1 MRKLTFLFVL
11 VSSIGFGQLDEVRRI
26 TETLCSP
33 EFHGRG
39 YVNGGDSIAAEFLR
53 TEFEK
58 RGLEKVGNSYFQEYK
73 FKVNRFPGAMNVVI
87 DGDVLTPG
95 VDFVVDPSSG
105 GTPNK
110 SYELHFLNHEQHL
123 NPEYLVSLIKEL
135 SQTDK
140 KAVVFDLKGFSGDS
154 LKSAQQIMYEVGT
167 YVPIIEIVDTK
178 FTWSVGEIQQFK
190 LFLQV
195 QREVITGASEMMI
208 DVDADQYVHIAR
220 NVMAFLPAQTK
231 AKKKKTIVFTAHY
244 DHLGRMGM
252 DTYFPGAND
261 NASGTAMLFYLADHF
276 KTHPI
281 DANILFIAF
290 SGEEAGLRGSKYYVE
305 HPEYPLDKME
315 FLVNLDIMGSGEEGI
330 TVVNATLY
338 EEEFNGLVTLNEE
351 SKYLQLV
358 KKRGPAA
365 NSDHYWFTEKGVPA
379 FFIYTMGPNKHY
391 HDVEDTYQEL
401 SFSEFEDI
409 GELLVKFTHK
419 IIENQ

>member
-1 MRKLTFLFVL
+1 MRKLGLLFVL
-11 VSSIGFGQLDEVRRI
+11 VSSIGYGQLDEVRRI

-33 EFHGRG
+33 DFHGRG
-39 YVNGGDSIAAEFLR
+39 YVNGGDSIAAEFIKD
-53 TEFEK
+53 EFEK
-58 RGLEKVGNSYFQEYK
+58 RGLEKIGNSYFQEYK
-73 FKVNRFPGAMNVVI
+73 FKVNSFPGEMSVAV
-87 DGDVLTPG
+87 DGTALSPG

-105 GTPNK
+105 GVHNK
-110 SYELHFLNHEQHL
+110 SYQLHFLTHEQHL
-123 NPEYLVSLIKEL
+123 DPEYLVGLIKRLNEDD
-135 SQTDK
+135 SR
-140 KAVVFDLKGFSGDS
+140 AVVFDLKGYSGDS
-154 LKSAQQIMYEVGT
+154 LKAAQQIMYEVGT

-195 QREVITGASEMMI
+195 QREVVANASEIVI
-208 DVDADQYVHIAR
+208 DVDADQYVHKAR
-220 NVMAFLPAQTK
+220 NVIAFLPAETK

-244 DHLGRMGM
+244 DHLGRMGTE
-252 DTYFPGAND
+252 TYFPGAND
-261 NASGTAMLFYLADHF
+261 NASGTAMLFYLADNF
-276 KTHPI
+276 KAHPI
-281 DANILFIAF
+281 DANVLFIAF

-305 HPEYPLDKME
+305 HAEYPLEKMD

-330 TVVNATLY
+330 TVVNATLH
-338 EEEFNGLVTLNEE
+338 EKEFNSLISINEE
-351 SKYLQLV
+351 SNYLHLV

-401 SFSEFEDI
+401 SFSEFQDI
-409 GELLVKFTHK
+409 GELLFKFADK